1 MVASQNHILRGCG
14 YVLDAENAAETA
26 RLMLRDRLVNEV
38 MGGVL
43 PEGVEGRH
51 LESILDLAC
60 GPGGWVLETAQ
71 CYPWARVTGID
82 ISETL
87 IQYARAQAQVQ
98 GLRNACFEV
107 MDLLEPLPLPNDD
120 FDLVNARDLTGLLT
134 PATWPRVVHE
144 ASRVCRPGG
153 ILRLTEFERPIS
165 NGAAFTQLQE
175 LTRRAF
181 QRTGRSF
188 PPPSHHLGILPR
200 LASLLRDAGCCQ
212 IQQRAYVLDFSAGSE
227 AHEALCRG
235 YEVELLLIRPFLLE
249 AGVTTPAEFDDL
261 YRRALLE
268 MFAEDFTGLCYLVS
282 AWGKKVC
289 PDRDPSEREAPASW
303 SA

>member
-1 MVASQNHILRGCG
+1 MVASQNHIVKDCG

-26 RLMLRDRLVNEV
+26 RLMLRDRLVNEA

-43 PEGVEGRH
+43 PEGVEGRQ
-51 LESILDLAC
+51 LGRVLDLAC

-71 CYPWARVTGID
+71 RYPWAQVTGID

-98 GLRNACFEV
+98 GLSNARFEV
-107 MDLLEPLPLPNDD
+107 MDLLEPLPLPSNT

-134 PATWPRVVHE
+134 PSTWPRVLRE
-144 ASRVCRPGG
+144 ALRVCRPGG
-153 ILRLTEFERPIS
+153 LLRLTEFERPVS
-165 NGAAFTQLQE
+165 NGAAFMQLQE
-175 LTRRAF
+175 LTRQAF

-188 PPPSHHLGILPR
+188 PPSSHHLGVLPR
-200 LASLLRDAGCCQ
+200 LTSLLREAGCCQ
-212 IQQRAYVLDFSAGSE
+212 VQQRAYVLDFSSGSE

-235 YEVELLLIRPFLLE
+235 YEVELLLSRPFLLD
-249 AGVTTPAEFDDL
+249 AGVTTAAEFDAL

-268 MFAEDFTGLCYLVS
+268 MLDEHFAGLCYILT
-282 AWGKKVC
+282 AWGKK
-289 PDRDPSEREAPASW
+289 AS
-303 SA
+303 AGTEL